1 MDFTDFGRFSPE
13 HLEVVSFSALWMN
26 IKEEEGRRRGCLAV
40 PAGCSRLL
48 GDWFAIDRYKAKWIL
63 YIWLNVDYLLIY
75 S

>member
-40 PAGCSRLL
+40 AAGCSRLL
-48 GDWFAIDRYKAKWIL
+48 RDWFAIDIYETIWIL
-63 YIWLNVDYLLIY
+63 
-75 S
+75 